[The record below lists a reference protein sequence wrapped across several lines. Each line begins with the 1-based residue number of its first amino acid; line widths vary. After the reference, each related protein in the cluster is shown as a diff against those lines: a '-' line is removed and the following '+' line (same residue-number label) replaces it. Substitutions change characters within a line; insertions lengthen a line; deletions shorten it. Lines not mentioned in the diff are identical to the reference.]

1 MIFMSLQL
9 ETRELK
15 KNRQSIIIVA
25 SLIDNTPNIA
35 GLVRTSEI
43 FNVEAVCS
51 LLLSIILCFSFSFL
65 FFSSNFLLVN

>member
-43 FNVEAVCS
+43 FNVEAVCIYS
-51 LLLSIILCFSFSFL
+51 PSFYFLSAS
-65 FFSSNFLLVN
+65 FFSPFFPLMFPF